1 MTAFE
6 TIMNAMADQ
15 FTTNDEKYI
24 NTMVDWALGRKAE
37 VKEFKNSPEYKEMD
51 MWAKYDKLHNMCGGK
66 TWYRIINDNNY
77 VSLEIAVRKICDDT
91 INARNAKIAS
101 KLEKSGVTEV
111 VGEGEVIYSN
121 DGFHGIF
128 HVNTEAGK
136 KRVKIE
142 TVLAGGYNV
151 QCLHYRTLVNV
162 K

>member
-6 TIMNAMADQ
+6 TIMNAMATQ

-24 NTMVDWALGRKAE
+24 NNMVDWALGRKEA
-37 VKEFKNSPEYKEMD
+37 VNEFKKSPDYKTMD
-51 MWAKYDKLHNMCGGK
+51 VWAKYDKLHTMCGGK
-66 TWYRIINDNNY
+66 TWFRIINDNNL
-77 VSLEIAVRKICDDT
+77 VGLEAAVRKICYET

-101 KLEKSGVTEV
+101 KLEKSGVIEV
-111 VGEGEVIYSN
+111 VGDGEVICSN

-128 HVNTEAGK
+128 KVNTESGI

-142 TVLAGGYNV
+142 TILAGGYNV